1 MYDYLYFLHCV
12 SLTVPVMQKSVKRL
26 EKCDFIVQLFALID
40 KPLRDDERKSLNIAY
55 NRFANRIQQISKQDG
70 CSRLD
75 SLQLLARIRETL
87 VQLLENY
94 NDSTSLQ
101 YLLIR
106 SSLSLVDFE
115 QRIIYLQLKYPGIRE
130 IATQRRHSPLKISK
144 RFTNSDLMEV
154 IAALS
159 AVGFFCQQDD
169 SPATFMQVIRE
180 FETLCN
186 TSFKNPDNCRW
197 AVLNRKNRLTHFL
210 DTLRGTL
217 VELSQK

>member
-1 MYDYLYFLHCV
+1 MAYDRF
-12 SLTVPVMQKSVKRL
+12 VK
-26 EKCDFIVQLFALID
+26 
-40 KPLRDDERKSLNIAY
+40 
-55 NRFANRIQQISKQDG
+55 RIQQISKQERY
-70 CSRLD
+70 SRLD
-75 SLQLLARIRETL
+75 SLHILAQIRETL
-87 VQLLENY
+87 AQLLESY
-94 NDSTSLQ
+94 KDSDSLQ
-101 YLLIR
+101 CLLIR
-106 SSLSLVDFE
+106 SSLSLINFE
-115 QRIIYLQLKYPGIRE
+115 KQMIYLQLKYPGIRNVH
-130 IATQRRHSPLKISK
+130 TSRPHSPLKISK

-169 SPATFMQVIRE
+169 SPATFMQITRE

-210 DTLRGTL
+210 DTLRNTL

>member
-1 MYDYLYFLHCV
+1 
-12 SLTVPVMQKSVKRL
+12 MQENIHRQEFIRILNATPQDRTLGAS
-26 EKCDFIVQLFALID
+26 EK
-40 KPLRDDERKSLNIAY
+40 ESLNRDY
-55 NRFANRIQQISKQDG
+55 NRFIDWLQGISKQ
-70 CSRLD
+70 SEYSMLD

-94 NDSTSLQ
+94 NDSASLQ
-101 YLLIR
+101 CLLIR

-115 QRIIYLQLKYPGIRE
+115 QRMIYLQLKYPGIRE
-130 IATQRRHSPLKISK
+130 IAAQRPHSPLKISK

-169 SPATFMQVIRE
+169 SPATFMQITRE

>member
-1 MYDYLYFLHCV
+1 ML
-12 SLTVPVMQKSVKRL
+12 KRIRQL
-26 EKCDFIVQLFALID
+26 EKSDFIGQLLALGNEPLVD
-40 KPLRDDERKSLNIAY
+40 KERKDLNIAY
-55 NRFANRIQQISKQDG
+55 NRFINRIQQISKQEE

-94 NDSTSLQ
+94 NDSASLQ
-101 YLLIR
+101 YMLIR
-106 SSLSLVDFE
+106 SSLTLVDFE
-115 QRIIYLQLKYPGIRE
+115 KQMIYLQLKYPGIRE

-169 SPATFMQVIRE
+169 SPATFMQITRE

-186 TSFKNPDNCRW
+186 TNFKNPDNCRW

>member
-1 MYDYLYFLHCV
+1 M
-12 SLTVPVMQKSVKRL
+12 PVQEVKDRGYEL
-26 EKCDFIVQLFALID
+26 IMLIEEMCHSRQNIQHTYNCFA
-40 KPLRDDERKSLNIAY
+40 E
-55 NRFANRIQQISKQDG
+55 RIQQISKQEE

-87 VQLLENY
+87 VQLLDNY

-115 QRIIYLQLKYPGIRE
+115 KQMIYLQLKYPGIRE
-130 IATQRRHSPLKISK
+130 IAAQRRHSPLKISK

-180 FETLCN
+180 FEILCN
-186 TSFKNPDNCRW
+186 TNFKNPDNCRW

>member
-1 MYDYLYFLHCV
+1 MIIYIYLHCV

-26 EKCDFIVQLFALID
+26 EKCDFIVQLFSLID
-40 KPLRDDERKSLNIAY
+40 KPLRDNERKSLNIAY
-55 NRFANRIQQISKQDG
+55 NRFVNRIQQISKQDG
-70 CSRLD
+70 CS
-75 SLQLLARIRETL
+75 SLT
-87 VQLLENY
+87 
-94 NDSTSLQ
+94 
-101 YLLIR
+101 
-106 SSLSLVDFE
+106 LVDFE
-115 QRIIYLQLKYPGIRE
+115 KQMIYLQLKYPGIRE
-130 IATQRRHSPLKISK
+130 IAAQRRHSPLKISK

-210 DTLRGTL
+210 DTLWGTL

>member
-1 MYDYLYFLHCV
+1 M
-12 SLTVPVMQKSVKRL
+12 PVQEVKDRGH
-26 EKCDFIVQLFALID
+26 ELIM
-40 KPLRDDERKSLNIAY
+40 LIEEMHHSHLNIQHTY
-55 NRFANRIQQISKQDG
+55 NCFAERIQQISKQEE

-87 VQLLENY
+87 IQLLGNY
-94 NDSTSLQ
+94 NDSASLQ
-101 YLLIR
+101 YMLIR
-106 SSLSLVDFE
+106 SSLTLVDFE
-115 QRIIYLQLKYPGIRE
+115 KQMIYLQLKYPGIRE
-130 IATQRRHSPLKISK
+130 IAAQRPHSPLKISK

-217 VELSQK
+217 IELSQK

>member
-1 MYDYLYFLHCV
+1 MSAQEVKNNERELIMLIKEMRHSNQNIQETYDCFV
-12 SLTVPVMQKSVKRL
+12 
-26 EKCDFIVQLFALID
+26 E
-40 KPLRDDERKSLNIAY
+40 
-55 NRFANRIQQISKQDG
+55 RIQQISMQKE
-70 CSRLD
+70 CS
-75 SLQLLARIRETL
+75 SLEALQALARIREIL
-87 VQLLENY
+87 VRMIKVY
-94 NDSTSLQ
+94 NDPDSLH
-101 YLLIR
+101 YLILR
-106 SSLSLVDFE
+106 SSLSLVNFE
-115 QRIIYLQLKYPGIRE
+115 KQMIYLQLKYPGIRDMT
-130 IATQRRHSPLKISK
+130 TQRSHSPLKISK
-144 RFTNSDLMEV
+144 QFTNSDLMEV

>member
-1 MYDYLYFLHCV
+1 
-12 SLTVPVMQKSVKRL
+12 MQKSVKRL
-26 EKCDFIVQLFALID
+26 EKCDFIVQLFSLID
-40 KPLRDDERKSLNIAY
+40 KPLCDNDRKSLNVAY
-55 NRFANRIQQISKQDG
+55 NRFINRIQQISKQDG

-75 SLQLLARIRETL
+75 SLQL
-87 VQLLENY
+87 
-94 NDSTSLQ
+94 
-101 YLLIR
+101 IR

-115 QRIIYLQLKYPGIRE
+115 QRMIYLQLKYPGIRE

-169 SPATFMQVIRE
+169 SPATFMQITRE

>member
-1 MYDYLYFLHCV
+1 ML
-12 SLTVPVMQKSVKRL
+12 KRIRQL
-26 EKCDFIVQLFALID
+26 EKSDFIGQLLALGNEPLVD
-40 KPLRDDERKSLNIAY
+40 KERKDLNIPY
-55 NRFANRIQQISKQDG
+55 NRFINRIQQISKQEE

-94 NDSTSLQ
+94 NDSTSLR

-115 QRIIYLQLKYPGIRE
+115 QRMIYLQLKYPGIRE

-169 SPATFMQVIRE
+169 SPATFMQITRE
-180 FETLCN
+180 FEMLCN

>member
-1 MYDYLYFLHCV
+1 MIC
-12 SLTVPVMQKSVKRL
+12 
-26 EKCDFIVQLFALID
+26 
-40 KPLRDDERKSLNIAY
+40 
-55 NRFANRIQQISKQDG
+55 
-70 CSRLD
+70 
-75 SLQLLARIRETL
+75 
-87 VQLLENY
+87 
-94 NDSTSLQ
+94 
-101 YLLIR
+101 
-106 SSLSLVDFE
+106 
-115 QRIIYLQLKYPGIRE
+115 LQLKYPGIRNMH
-130 IATQRRHSPLKISK
+130 TSRPHSSLKISG

-169 SPATFMQVIRE
+169 SPATFMQITRE

>member
-1 MYDYLYFLHCV
+1 M
-12 SLTVPVMQKSVKRL
+12 PVQEVKDRGYEL
-26 EKCDFIVQLFALID
+26 IMLIEEMCHSRQNIQHTYNCFA
-40 KPLRDDERKSLNIAY
+40 E
-55 NRFANRIQQISKQDG
+55 RIQQISKQEE

-115 QRIIYLQLKYPGIRE
+115 EQMIYLQLKYPGIRE
-130 IATQRRHSPLKISK
+130 IAAQRRHSPLKISK

-159 AVGFFCQQDD
+159 AVEILLTKT
-169 SPATFMQVIRE
+169 PKNVTFY
-180 FETLCN
+180 
-186 TSFKNPDNCRW
+186 
-197 AVLNRKNRLTHFL
+197 
-210 DTLRGTL
+210 
-217 VELSQK
+217 

>member
-1 MYDYLYFLHCV
+1 MPVQEVKDLGHELIKLIEEMRHPNQNIQHTYDC
-12 SLTVPVMQKSVKRL
+12 
-26 EKCDFIVQLFALID
+26 FA
-40 KPLRDDERKSLNIAY
+40 E
-55 NRFANRIQQISKQDG
+55 RIQQISKQEE

-87 VQLLENY
+87 VHLLENY
-94 NDSTSLQ
+94 NDSASLQ
-101 YLLIR
+101 YMLIR
-106 SSLSLVDFE
+106 SSLTLVDFE
-115 QRIIYLQLKYPGIRE
+115 RRMIYLQLKYPGIRE
-130 IATQRRHSPLKISK
+130 VTAQRHHSPLKISK

-169 SPATFMQVIRE
+169 SPATFMQITRE

-197 AVLNRKNRLTHFL
+197 AILNRKNRLTHFL
-210 DTLRGTL
+210 DMLRNTL

>member
-1 MYDYLYFLHCV
+1 
-12 SLTVPVMQKSVKRL
+12 MQENIHRQEFIRILNATPQDRTLGAS
-26 EKCDFIVQLFALID
+26 EK
-40 KPLRDDERKSLNIAY
+40 ESLNQDY
-55 NRFANRIQQISKQDG
+55 NRFIDWLQGISKQ
-70 CSRLD
+70 SEYSMLD

-94 NDSTSLQ
+94 NDSASLQ
-101 YLLIR
+101 CLLIR

-115 QRIIYLQLKYPGIRE
+115 QRMIYLQLKYPGIRE
-130 IATQRRHSPLKISK
+130 IAAQRPHSPLKISK

-154 IAALS
+154 IAALT

-169 SPATFMQVIRE
+169 SPATFMQITRE

>member
-1 MYDYLYFLHCV
+1 MFKYCKKLEQDSFIILLRSSMTYNIEEDDGRLYFEY
-12 SLTVPVMQKSVKRL
+12 TR
-26 EKCDFIVQLFALID
+26 FID
-40 KPLRDDERKSLNIAY
+40 
-55 NRFANRIQQISKQDG
+55 RIQTISKLENH
-70 CSRLD
+70 SKLD
-75 SLQLLARIRETL
+75 SLQALARVKEILNQLHEVYEDQKS
-87 VQLLENY
+87 VQYILTC
-94 NDSTSLQ
+94 SA
-101 YLLIR
+101 
-106 SSLSLVDFE
+106 LSLVDFE
-115 QRIIYLQLKYPGIRE
+115 QRMIYLQLKYPGIRE

-169 SPATFMQVIRE
+169 SPATFMQITRE

>member
-1 MYDYLYFLHCV
+1 MI
-12 SLTVPVMQKSVKRL
+12 K
-26 EKCDFIVQLFALID
+26 LIEEM
-40 KPLRDDERKSLNIAY
+40 RHSHLNIQHTY
-55 NRFANRIQQISKQDG
+55 NCFAERIQQISKQEE

-87 VQLLENY
+87 VQLLGNY
-94 NDSTSLQ
+94 NDSASLQ

-115 QRIIYLQLKYPGIRE
+115 QQMIYLQLKYPGIRE
-130 IATQRRHSPLKISK
+130 IAAQRPHSPLKISK

-169 SPATFMQVIRE
+169 SPATFMQITRE
-180 FETLCN
+180 FEMLCN

>member
-1 MYDYLYFLHCV
+1 M
-12 SLTVPVMQKSVKRL
+12 PVQEVKDRGPEL
-26 EKCDFIVQLFALID
+26 IMLIEEMCHSRQNSQHTYNCFA
-40 KPLRDDERKSLNIAY
+40 E
-55 NRFANRIQQISKQDG
+55 RIQQISKQDG

-106 SSLSLVDFE
+106 SSLSLVNFE
-115 QRIIYLQLKYPGIRE
+115 KQMIYLQLKYPGIRE
-130 IATQRRHSPLKISK
+130 IAAQRRHSPLKISK

-154 IAALS
+154 IATLS

-169 SPATFMQVIRE
+169 SPATFMQITRE

>member
-1 MYDYLYFLHCV
+1 M
-12 SLTVPVMQKSVKRL
+12 PVQEVKDRGYEL
-26 EKCDFIVQLFALID
+26 IMLIEEMCHSRQNIQHTYNCFA
-40 KPLRDDERKSLNIAY
+40 E
-55 NRFANRIQQISKQDG
+55 RIQQISKQEE

-115 QRIIYLQLKYPGIRE
+115 KQMIYLQLKYPGIRE
-130 IATQRRHSPLKISK
+130 IAA
-144 RFTNSDLMEV
+144 NSDLMEV